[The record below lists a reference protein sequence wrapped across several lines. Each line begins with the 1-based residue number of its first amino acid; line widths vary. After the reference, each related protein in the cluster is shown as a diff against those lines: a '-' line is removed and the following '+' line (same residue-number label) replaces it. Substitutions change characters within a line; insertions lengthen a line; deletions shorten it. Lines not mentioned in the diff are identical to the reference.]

1 MFQLVSDAPLEQ
13 DAALFSAM
21 AGLRWLLV
29 IDNAEDLLR
38 TAPMRAGLQGLLR
51 GLAAASP
58 GFACLVTSR
67 RGLAAPA
74 ETWLF
79 SRAQQ
84 PLNPAESLGLFVA
97 LAGRRL
103 PAEQAASPAL
113 PLLLAD
119 LGGLPRAIA
128 LMAGQLGGEVD
139 VPRLHQRLL
148 DLGPQAI
155 VAAELLGEQIPAS
168 LDAKLR
174 HESLASALNLSLQ
187 SVAQQDP
194 QAETLFNA
202 LGAFPAGL
210 SQALLPSAQFPWLA
224 DALAVLLDHHLVNL
238 VGEERR
244 IAISAPVR
252 AYAWARLDKLGQ
264 AAGAPGGLLRAMLER
279 LTAWLVAVA
288 GQLGTANGGRAPITD
303 RMVFTAFAFPEK

>member
-1 MFQLVSDAPLEQ
+1 MPRPAAAPLSAALRRLPPLPARSPSYVDHLQRVQQLEQDMQHHAIVVLEGLAGVGKTELALAIAHLQRQAGVDVAFVDVTGQQDIGNLMAQLFQLVSDAPLEQ

-58 GFACLVTSR
+58 GFGCLVTSR

-84 PLNPAESLGLFVA
+84 PLNPAESLRLFLA

-113 PLLLAD
+113 PLLLAQ
-119 LGGLPRAIA
+119 L
-128 LMAGQLGGEVD
+128 GQLVHR
-139 VPRLHQRLL
+139 V
-148 DLGPQAI
+148 
-155 VAAELLGEQIPAS
+155 
-168 LDAKLR
+168 
-174 HESLASALNLSLQ
+174 
-187 SVAQQDP
+187 
-194 QAETLFNA
+194 
-202 LGAFPAGL
+202 
-210 SQALLPSAQFPWLA
+210 
-224 DALAVLLDHHLVNL
+224 
-238 VGEERR
+238 
-244 IAISAPVR
+244 
-252 AYAWARLDKLGQ
+252 
-264 AAGAPGGLLRAMLER
+264 
-279 LTAWLVAVA
+279 
-288 GQLGTANGGRAPITD
+288 
-303 RMVFTAFAFPEK
+303 